1 MSRFACSLVP
11 YGFAFRRQG
20 PYLTTDTLIHINAL
34 HTIEYKYV
42 QVEVWGKACGKFFI
56 INLGLTVDKGF
67 SGTSTLFKELFI
79 VRKFFCFDILCGGYF
94 IVTNYKVVLA
104 LRKNDFFVW
113 KTLSIMKSNKI

>member
-1 MSRFACSLVP
+1 MEF
-11 YGFAFRRQG
+11 
-20 PYLTTDTLIHINAL
+20 
-34 HTIEYKYV
+34 KYV
-42 QVEVWGKACGKFFI
+42 RVEVWGKACGTFFI

>member
-1 MSRFACSLVP
+1 M
-11 YGFAFRRQG
+11 
-20 PYLTTDTLIHINAL
+20 
-34 HTIEYKYV
+34 EYKYV